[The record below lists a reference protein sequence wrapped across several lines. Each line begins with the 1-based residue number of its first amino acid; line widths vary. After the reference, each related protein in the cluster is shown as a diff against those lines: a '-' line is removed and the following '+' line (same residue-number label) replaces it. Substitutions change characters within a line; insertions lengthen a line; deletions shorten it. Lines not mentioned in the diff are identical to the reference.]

1 MIDAIVGM
9 LSQGIHPKEVAKA
22 VVHAI
27 NNLKPKLR
35 HTEGKDAEELIE
47 ASKNL
52 SEEDFYR
59 TIAQHV
65 STGQGSAI
73 IITQNNERGVS

>member
-1 MIDAIVGM
+1 MR
-9 LSQGIHPKEVAKA
+9 QQF
-22 VVHAI
+22 
-27 NNLKPKLR
+27 
-35 HTEGKDAEELIE
+35 TEGKDAEELIE
-47 ASKNL
+47 ARKNL

-65 STGQGSAI
+65 STGKSQGSVI